1 MCQGR
6 RPSSLCGAAILIA
19 TKIHDVKCSTSDICK
34 TVYVCDETIR
44 RRLEQFKK
52 TSVAKLTKEQFER
65 MDDNQEEGDEMDPPA
80 FQKAR
85 QKSLEL
91 EYKKEI

>member
-1 MCQGR
+1 
-6 RPSSLCGAAILIA
+6 
-19 TKIHDVKCSTSDICK
+19 
-34 TVYVCDETIR
+34 
-44 RRLEQFKK
+44 
-52 TSVAKLTKEQFER
+52 

>member
-1 MCQGR
+1 
-6 RPSSLCGAAILIA
+6 
-19 TKIHDVKCSTSDICK
+19 
-34 TVYVCDETIR
+34 
-44 RRLEQFKK
+44 
-52 TSVAKLTKEQFER
+52 
-65 MDDNQEEGDEMDPPA
+65 MDDNHEEGEDEMDPPA